1 MADLG
6 LVCGLLV
13 KAILI
18 YTSKVFNSLNV
29 FIFWVFVLPMEHE
42 NPYYVKGHTIKYF
55 SQN

>member
-29 FIFWVFVLPMEHE
+29 FIFWVFVLPVEHE